1 MIQPD
6 YPSAM
11 GLLAHL
17 NSDELKEML
26 NDDTKFD
33 AVLKDFKQIKDWD
46 TEKEMII
53 ASNRSLAEFNLS
65 KEPELEEL
73 KAQVQQKSETGE
85 QLCARIQEL
94 LHEYKTKSA
103 GISPDTTLALLQTSA
118 AECEEQ
124 SEDIAQDF
132 LSKKIDM
139 EQFLTDFEPIR
150 KKMHLK
156 KFKAEKMNELLRAGN
171 QSSYGN
177 GFAKPYVPYPSYGPP
192 QSAQSVPSVPYPT
205 GPFNMPMPGMFRNHF

>member
-33 AVLKDFKQIKDWD
+33 AVLKDVKQIKDWD

-53 ASNRSLAEFNLS
+53 ASNRSLAEFNLG
-65 KEPELEEL
+65 KEPELEQL
-73 KAQVQQKSETGE
+73 KAQVQQKSEVGE
-85 QLCARIQEL
+85 EHCTRIQEL
-94 LHEYKTKSA
+94 LDEYKTKSA

-118 AECEEQ
+118 AESEED
-124 SEDIAQDF
+124 SEKMAQDF
-132 LSKKIDM
+132 LSGKIEVDK
-139 EQFLTDFEPIR
+139 FLEDFEPIR
-150 KKMHLK
+150 KQMHLR
-156 KFKAEKMNELLRAGN
+156 KFKAEKMSELLRTGS

-177 GFAKPYVPYPSYGPP
+177 GLSKPYIPYPSYGPP
-192 QSAQSVPSVPYPT
+192 QGTSSVPYPT
-205 GPFNMPMPGMFRNHF
+205 GAFNMPMPGMFRNHF

>member
-6 YPSAM
+6 YPSTI

-33 AVLKDFKQIKDWD
+33 SVLKDVKQVKDWD
-46 TEKEMII
+46 TEREMII

-73 KAQVQQKSETGE
+73 KAQVQEKSEIGE
-85 QLCARIQEL
+85 KLCSRIQEL
-94 LHEYKTKSA
+94 LNEYKSKSA
-103 GISPDTTLALLQTSA
+103 GISPDTTLALLQTAA
-118 AECEEQ
+118 AEAEEQ
-124 SEDIAQDF
+124 SESVAHDF
-132 LSKKIDM
+132 LSGKRDVEK
-139 EQFLTDFEPIR
+139 FLKDFESIR
-150 KKMHLK
+150 KTMHLR
-156 KFKAEKMNELLRAGN
+156 KFKSEKMCELLRTGG

-177 GFAKPYVPYPSYGPP
+177 GVSKPYLPYPSYDN
-192 QSAQSVPSVPYPT
+192 AQRMPSVPYPV
-205 GPFNMPMPGMFRNHF
+205 GPLNMPMPGMYGNHF

>member
-6 YPSAM
+6 YPTAM

-33 AVLKDFKQIKDWD
+33 SILKDVKQVKDWE
-46 TEKEMII
+46 TEREMTI

-65 KEPELEEL
+65 KEPEIEDL

-85 QLCARIQEL
+85 ELCGRIQEL
-94 LHEYKTKSA
+94 LNEYKTKSA
-103 GISPDTTLALLQTSA
+103 GISPDTTQALLQTA
-118 AECEEQ
+118 GAESEEQ
-124 SEDIAQDF
+124 SESIAQDF
-132 LSKKIDM
+132 LSGKINV
-139 EQFLTDFEPIR
+139 EKFLEDFEPLR
-150 KKMHLK
+150 KKMHVR
-156 KFKAEKMNELLRAGN
+156 KFKAEKMAELLRTGN

-177 GFAKPYVPYPSYGPP
+177 GFAKPYLPYPSYGPP
-192 QSAQSVPSVPYPT
+192 QGVPSVPYPM
-205 GPFNMPMPGMFRNHF
+205 GPLNMPMPGMYGNHF

>member
-33 AVLKDFKQIKDWD
+33 SVLKDVKQVKDWE

-65 KEPELEEL
+65 KEPELEAL
-73 KAQVQQKSETGE
+73 KAEVQEKSGNGE
-85 QLCARIQEL
+85 QLCSRIKEL
-94 LHEYKTKSA
+94 LDEYKSKSA
-103 GISPDTTLALLQTSA
+103 GISPDTTQALLQTAA
-118 AECEEQ
+118 AESEEQ
-124 SEDIAQDF
+124 SENIAQDF
-132 LSKKIDM
+132 LSGKIDVDK
-139 EQFLTDFEPIR
+139 FLEDFESIR
-150 KKMHLK
+150 KTMHLR
-156 KFKAEKMNELLRAGN
+156 KFKAEKMGELIRSGG
-171 QSSYGN
+171 QTSYGN
-177 GFAKPYVPYPSYGPP
+177 GISKPYLPYPSYGS
-192 QSAQSVPSVPYPT
+192 QNMPSVPYPM
-205 GPFNMPMPGMFRNHF
+205 GPLNMPMPGVMPGMYGNHF

>member
-6 YPSAM
+6 YPSTI

-33 AVLKDFKQIKDWD
+33 TVLKDVKQVKDWE

-65 KEPELEEL
+65 KEPDLEEL
-73 KAQVQQKSETGE
+73 KSQVQEKSELGE
-85 QLCARIQEL
+85 QLCSRIQEL
-94 LHEYKTKSA
+94 LNEYKSKSA
-103 GISPDTTLALLQTSA
+103 GISPDTTLALLQTASSEA
-118 AECEEQ
+118 EEQ
-124 SEDIAQDF
+124 SENIAQDF
-132 LSKKIDM
+132 LAGKIDVDK
-139 EQFLTDFEPIR
+139 FLEDFEPNR
-150 KKMHLK
+150 KIMHLR
-156 KFKAEKMNELLRAGN
+156 KFKSEKMSELLRIGG

-177 GFAKPYVPYPSYGPP
+177 GISKPFLPYPSYGNP
-192 QSAQSVPSVPYPT
+192 QQIPNIPYPV
-205 GPFNMPMPGMFRNHF
+205 GPLNMPMPGMYGNHF

>member
-33 AVLKDFKQIKDWD
+33 SVLKDVKQVKDWE
-46 TEKEMII
+46 TEREMTI

-65 KEPELEEL
+65 KEPDLEDL

-85 QLCARIQEL
+85 QLCSRIQEL
-94 LHEYKTKSA
+94 LEDYKTKSA
-103 GISPDTTLALLQTSA
+103 GISVDTTQALLQTAA
-118 AECEEQ
+118 AESEEQ
-124 SEDIAQDF
+124 TENLAQDF
-132 LSKKIDM
+132 LSGKIPV
-139 EQFLTDFEPIR
+139 EKFLEDFEPAR
-150 KKMHLK
+150 KNMHLR
-156 KFKAEKMNELLRAGN
+156 KFKADKMADLIRTGAH
-171 QSSYGN
+171 SSFGN
-177 GFAKPYVPYPSYGPP
+177 GIARPYLPYPSFGQPQGPPNVPYPIGPL
-192 QSAQSVPSVPYPT
+192 
-205 GPFNMPMPGMFRNHF
+205 NMPMPGMYGNHF